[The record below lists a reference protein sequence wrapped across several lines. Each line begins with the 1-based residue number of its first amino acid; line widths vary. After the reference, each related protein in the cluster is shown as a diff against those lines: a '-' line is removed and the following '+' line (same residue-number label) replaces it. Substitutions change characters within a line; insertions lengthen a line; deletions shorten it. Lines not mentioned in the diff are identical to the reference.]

1 VQQRPLHREEGSM
14 TRKAPSPVSS
24 GARFCAGLALCGCLA
39 AGAWAADPPKPAAS
53 AAARPASGAHKAA
66 SAPHKPASATHK
78 AAAATPAGRPASAP
92 ARPASAPKV
101 DQEKI
106 NRLLTAARLLETEGH
121 SASAAKLY
129 AEAAAAGSEQAQ
141 QRLDGMVRDNGR
153 SEARMRAMCV
163 TAC

>member
-1 VQQRPLHREEGSM
+1 M
-14 TRKAPSPVSS
+14 TRKAPYPVSA

-39 AGAWAADPPKPAAS
+39 AGAWAADPPKPVAS
-53 AAARPASGAHKAA
+53 AAARPASGAHKPA
-66 SAPHKPASATHK
+66 SASHKPASATQK
-78 AAAATPAGRPASAP
+78 AAAGKPASAP
-92 ARPASAPKV
+92 AKPASAPKV